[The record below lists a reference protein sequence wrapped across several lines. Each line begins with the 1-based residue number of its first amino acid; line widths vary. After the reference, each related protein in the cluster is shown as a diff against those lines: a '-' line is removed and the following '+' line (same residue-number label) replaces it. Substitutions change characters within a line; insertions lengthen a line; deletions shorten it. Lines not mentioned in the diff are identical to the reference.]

1 MRAAVV
7 HGAIM
12 RPPIRER
19 LSAEFMEEVIACAI
33 INCVVKR
40 KFDAYPRTVAHL
52 RTLFDARDAA
62 DRMLAAVV
70 ERSRKKLI
78 SGQIG
83 LCGR

>member
-1 MRAAVV
+1 MK
-7 HGAIM
+7 
-12 RPPIRER
+12 PPVRER
-19 LSAEFMEEVIACAI
+19 LSAELMEEVCKHAI

-40 KFDAYPRTVAHL
+40 KFDPYPRTVALL
-52 RTLFDARDAA
+52 RPLFNARDAA